1 MTSVAKGQ
9 VIKNH
14 ITKDGKECNCASV
27 SYINY
32 IYKHIYMFLIYYLL
46 IYIEL

>member
-14 ITKDGKECNCASV
+14 IMKDGKECNCASV
-27 SYINY
+27 SYI
-32 IYKHIYMFLIYYLL
+32 IYLNIYMFLIYYLL

>member
-9 VIKNH
+9 IIKNH

-32 IYKHIYMFLIYYLL
+32 IYKHIYVS
-46 IYIEL
+46 YILFTDLY